1 MQGEAM
7 RAGGWNSF
15 DGDWER
21 DCADVE
27 RACSATS
34 ADCATIESG
43 GPRAGSS
50 DVPFDLPPEGI
61 DLDALERRLVEQA
74 LHRTAGNKTRAGA
87 LLGLTRDQVRYR
99 MQKYELDRDG

>member
-7 RAGGWNSF
+7 RGGGCNSF
-15 DGDWER
+15 DGGWER
-21 DCADVE
+21 DYAE
-27 RACSATS
+27 LAPACSATS
-34 ADCATIESG
+34 ADGATSESG
-43 GPRAGSS
+43 TPRVGSS

-74 LHRTAGNKTRAGA
+74 LRRTAGNKTRAGA

-99 MQKYELDRDG
+99 MQKYELGRDG